1 MDDREDALQFCLE
14 SNRVT
19 EHCPHPL
26 FNYNTFLGE
35 DSNLANF
42 VKEKK
47 ILDSHFNKKINI
59 FTLIQLFIRQLSF
72 PLL

>member
-1 MDDREDALQFCLE
+1 MDDREYALQFCIE

-47 ILDSHFNKKINI
+47 
-59 FTLIQLFIRQLSF
+59 T
-72 PLL
+72 